1 MKRKMRQFS
10 IRYEKEN
17 GSCCR
22 DWWRKF
28 AIFFNMFGQSF
39 ITFLAFPFIFKG
51 NYTYRQKNNLFIK
64 VLIIHIYF
72 LDVVYSTIEQEHL
85 FPVMFSFL
93 PHSLLFSLGA
103 LISCSTPSPP
113 SWCWSI
119 STVRCSC
126 DQLNF

>member
-1 MKRKMRQFS
+1 MKRKMHQFS

-17 GSCCR
+17 GGYCR
-22 DWWRKF
+22 GWWRKF

-51 NYTYRQKNNLFIK
+51 NLTSTKEIILKNFNNL
-64 VLIIHIYF
+64 YSF
-72 LDVVYSTIEQEHL
+72 LDVVYSTIEQAHL

-119 STVRCSC
+119 STVRC
-126 DQLNF
+126 